1 MAYTKKES
9 DFCKKA
15 MKAGYTAFQAGKLF
29 KFAQMGVPF
38 ARAQALAADVATSPT
53 DGDADN
59 GGNVPTDITPDDIA
73 GKGPSSGQ
81 VMQAQAARTAQG
93 VPPGTPVPNRQL
105 ARSAILS
112 VLNRRPAPAPVPAAP
127 APMAAMA

>member
-1 MAYTKKES
+1 MAYTRKES

-38 ARAQALAADVATSPT
+38 VRAKALATDVAAAPT

-59 GGNVPTDITPDDIA
+59 GGNVPTEISPDDIV
-73 GKGPSSGQ
+73 GQGPSSGQ
-81 VMQAQAARTAQG
+81 VMRAQAARTAQG
-93 VPPGTPVPNRQL
+93 APPGAPVPNNQL

-112 VLNRRPAPAPVPAAP
+112 VLNRRQAPTPVPVVPAPIAAT
-127 APMAAMA
+127 A

>member
-1 MAYTKKES
+1 MSYTRKEA
-9 DFCKKA
+9 DFCRKA
-15 MKAGYTAFQAGKLF
+15 MRAGYSAFQAGKLF

-38 ARAQALAADVATSPT
+38 SRAKEMAADVAAAPT

-59 GGNVPTDITPDDIA
+59 GGNVPTEISPDDIV
-73 GKGPSSGQ
+73 GTGPSSGQ
-81 VMQAQAARTAQG
+81 VMQAQAMRTAQG
-93 VPPGTPVPNRQL
+93 IPPGSPVPNRQL

-112 VLNRRPAPAPVPAAP
+112 VMNRRPAPAPVPVAP

>member
-1 MAYTKKES
+1 MSYTKKEAE
-9 DFCKKA
+9 FCKKA
-15 MKAGYTAFQAGKLF
+15 MIAGYTAFQAGKLF
-29 KFAQMGVPF
+29 KFAQMGMPF
-38 ARAQALAADVATSPT
+38 DRAQAMAKDVMAAPT

-59 GGNVPTDITPDDIA
+59 GGNVPTEISPDDII
-73 GKGPSSGQ
+73 GHGPSSRQ

-127 APMAAMA
+127 APVAAMA